1 MAGFMCDIVT
11 PKARHVSEEA
21 TLVVVP
27 GIEGEMGFLA
37 GHAPL
42 VSVLADGEVR
52 REPVLAL
59 DGGSDGLAVYR
70 RIAPEAGAHLN
81 PGGYLYLEV
90 GIGEAERVLE
100 LVTAGVEC
108 AQSGILNDLNGI
120 PRVVWARSV

>member
-1 MAGFMCDIVT
+1 M
-11 PKARHVSEEA
+11 
-21 TLVVVP
+21 
-27 GIEGEMGFLA
+27 
-37 GHAPL
+37 
-42 VSVLADGEVR
+42 R

-59 DGGSDGLAVYR
+59 DGGSDGLDVYR
-70 RIAPEAGAHLN
+70 RIASEAGAHLN